1 MLLCT
6 LGCMYLFNLS
16 VFVFSSYVPRSGI
29 AGSYGSSIFSFSF
42 PHWLHQFTFPP
53 AVYKGSLSF
62 TSLPTFVVLSSM
74 LAILFFLNLYWSII
88 ASQYCAIFCCT
99 TKQISHMHTYVPIS
113 PPSWASLPSSLAPP
127 SRSLQSTELIFLCY
141 AAASH

>member
-74 LAILFFLNLYWSII
+74 LAILFFFKSLLEYNCFTVLCYFLLHNKANQPYAYICPHIPSLLSLPPI
-88 ASQYCAIFCCT
+88 
-99 TKQISHMHTYVPIS
+99 VPI
-113 PPSWASLPSSLAPP
+113 PPL
-127 SRSLQSTELIFLCY
+127 
-141 AAASH
+141 

>member
-29 AGSYGSSIFSFSF
+29 AGSYVSSIFSFSF

-53 AVYKGSLSF
+53 AVYKGSLFSTPSPAF
-62 TSLPTFVVLSSM
+62 IVCVYKTHE
-74 LAILFFLNLYWSII
+74 IKFLNGIHFQKILH
-88 ASQYCAIFCCT
+88 SQGLKT
-99 TKQISHMHTYVPIS
+99 G
-113 PPSWASLPSSLAPP
+113 SSRQDFLLNHLQLA
-127 SRSLQSTELIFLCY
+127 RFFYKFYLIQNVSNFKVFKIV
-141 AAASH
+141 